1 MRTRAARRRWHTW
14 RVRTT
19 RRETTSAPIIGALLA
34 LAACGGVTPGRGASA
49 DDARATSP
57 TTTTA
62 APVEPAT
69 APPDETAAARDYGVE
84 APDGDTTGLPLVVL
98 LHGFGGSGA
107 QVRDAAGLE
116 PAAAARGLRAVF
128 AYPDGT
134 GDEGFPRSWNAGGC
148 CPFANL
154 DGVPDVDFLATLI
167 ADVVREY
174 ALDPRRVVVAGHSNG
189 GMMAYRLACERP
201 EAVRAIV
208 VGAGALM
215 TDACTPTAPVT
226 VLHLHGALDAT
237 VPLAGGA
244 TSGIAF
250 PSAERSAG
258 DYARAA
264 GCDGAP
270 PRWTCA
276 GGATVT
282 LEVGPTWSHDWQP
295 EWTARTLDLL
305 ESLGAAG

>member
-1 MRTRAARRRWHTW
+1 M
-14 RVRTT
+14 RTT
-19 RRETTSAPIIGALLA
+19 RRATTSALIAGAVLA
-34 LAACGGVTPGRGASA
+34 LVACGGATPGDGAAEAGAASTLAPATTLASA
-49 DDARATSP
+49 GTTVPAGETPAPRDA
-57 TTTTA
+57 
-62 APVEPAT
+62 
-69 APPDETAAARDYGVE
+69 GVV
-84 APDGDTTGLPLVVL
+84 APDGDTAGLPLVVL

-116 PAAAARGLRAVF
+116 AAAAARGVRAVY

-154 DGVPDVDFLATLI
+154 DDVPDVDFLASLI
-167 ADVVREY
+167 SDVVREY

-201 EAVRAIV
+201 EVVRAIV

-215 TDACTPTAPVT
+215 TSACSPRAPVT

-264 GCDGAP
+264 GCEGAP

-276 GGATVT
+276 DGASVT
-282 LEVGPTWSHDWQP
+282 LEVGPSWSHDWQP

-305 ESLGAAG
+305 ESLAAG